1 MRKKSLL
8 VLIPVL
14 IFSLASCFQFFPVDN
29 TVIIRGTV
37 TITRN
42 GEPWNTDNFPPYSVR
57 NSISRDV
64 GPPHDR
70 PMLTAYSKEYRYIG
84 EASVRY
90 DTNSADYNNGTYQWA
105 LKISE
110 DKLPCSIYF
119 YVNCR
124 MMDVYD
130 SKGTDTGFFWISDR
144 NTVTDLGVINY
155 DVVKLSGN
163 LPITVNG
170 EECEALD
177 DYSISR
183 MNILIRSNNFP
194 LNRTYPS
201 YQTHID
207 ANGDWSLNIFQP
219 ESEIHAIF
227 QVETYLLGGIFKKT
241 LNPEDDII
249 IYDNDIEVIF
259 PDFESVNF
267 DALALSGT
275 LKLPVADGRRLHI
288 YLYYKIFTGSNS
300 DTVLSGQEI
309 TWPEPDKN
317 GLFEWKTMIPVYP
330 LPFEIIAMTELIKD
344 VDLYR
349 VDRYKSD
356 KKIVITDTTDLSNI
370 DLGDLKL

>member
-1 MRKKSLL
+1 MRKISLLILSL
-8 VLIPVL
+8 VLIFV
-14 IFSLASCFQFFPVDN
+14 FASCLLFFPIDS

-42 GEPWNTDNFPPYSVR
+42 GEPWNNDNFPLYYVR
-57 NSISRDV
+57 NSRDV

-70 PMLTAYSKEYRYIG
+70 PMLVAYSKEYGYIG

-90 DTNSADYNNGTYQWA
+90 DTNSADYNRGKYQWA
-105 LKISE
+105 LKISG

-119 YVNCR
+119 YVSCW

-130 SKGTDTGFFWISDR
+130 SKGVDTGYFWISDR
-144 NTVTDLGVINY
+144 NTVTDLGIINY
-155 DVVKLSGN
+155 DVVKLFGN

-170 EECEALD
+170 EACETFD
-177 DYSISR
+177 DYSISM
-183 MNILIRSNNFP
+183 MNILIKSNSFP
-194 LNRTYPS
+194 LHQTYPS
-201 YQTHID
+201 YQTYID
-207 ANGDWSLNIFQP
+207 TNGDWSLNIFQP
-219 ESEIHAIF
+219 ESEIQAVF
-227 QVETYLLGGIFKKT
+227 QVETDLLGGIFKKVM
-241 LNPEDDII
+241 NPDEAII
-249 IYDNDIEVIF
+249 IYDTDIEVIF

-267 DALALSGT
+267 EALALSGT

-288 YLYYKIFTGSNS
+288 YLYYKNYTGSNS

-309 TWPEPDKN
+309 TWPEPDNN

-330 LPFEIIAMTELIKD
+330 LPFEIIARTELIKD
-344 VDLYR
+344 VGMYR

-356 KKIVITDTTDLSNI
+356 KKIVITDTTDLSSI

>member
-1 MRKKSLL
+1 MRKISLL
-8 VLIPVL
+8 VLTLVL
-14 IFSLASCFQFFPVDN
+14 IFVLASCILFFPIDN

-42 GEPWNTDNFPPYSVR
+42 GEPWNTDNFPLYSIR
-57 NSISRDV
+57 NSNSRDA
-64 GPPHDR
+64 GPPVDR
-70 PMLTAYSKEYRYIG
+70 PMLIAYSKEYGYIG

-90 DTNSADYNNGTYQWA
+90 DTNSADYNSGTYQWA
-105 LKISE
+105 LKISV

-119 YVNCR
+119 YVSCW

-130 SKGTDTGFFWISDR
+130 SKGTDTGYFWIDK
-144 NTVTDLGVINY
+144 NTVTDLGIINF
-155 DVVKLSGN
+155 DVVKISGN

-170 EECEALD
+170 EACEALD

-183 MNILIRSNNFP
+183 MNILIRSNSFYQS
-194 LNRTYPS
+194 YPY
-201 YQTHID
+201 YQTYID
-207 ANGDWSLNIFQP
+207 TNGDWSLNIFQP
-219 ESEIHAIF
+219 DSEISVTF
-227 QVETYLLGGIFKKT
+227 QVETDLLGGIFKKV
-241 LNPEDDII
+241 LNPDDAII
-249 IYDNDIEVIF
+249 IYDTDIEVIF

-267 DALALSGT
+267 EALALSGT

-288 YLYYKIFTGSNS
+288 YLYYKNYTGSNS

-309 TWPEPDKN
+309 TWPEPDNN

-330 LPFEIIAMTELIKD
+330 LPLEITAQTELIKD
-344 VDLYR
+344 VGMYR

-356 KKIVITDTTDLSNI
+356 KKIVITDTTDLSSI